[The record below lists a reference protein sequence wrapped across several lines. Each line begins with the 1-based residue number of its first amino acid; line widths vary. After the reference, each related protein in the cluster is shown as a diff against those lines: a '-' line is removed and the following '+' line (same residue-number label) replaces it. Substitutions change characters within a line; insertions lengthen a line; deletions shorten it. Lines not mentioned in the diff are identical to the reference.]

1 MSYLKFDL
9 KKKINIL
16 ELKEKLESNDFRIF
30 QNYDFYLKFNE
41 Y

>member
-30 QNYDFYLKFNE
+30 
-41 Y
+41 